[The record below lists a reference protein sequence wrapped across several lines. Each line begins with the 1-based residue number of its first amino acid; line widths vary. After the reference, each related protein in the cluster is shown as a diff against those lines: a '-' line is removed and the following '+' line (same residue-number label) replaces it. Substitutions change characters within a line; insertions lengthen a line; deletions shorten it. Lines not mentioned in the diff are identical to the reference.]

1 MKEWGKQSTE
11 EIRSMQDQKLRTFL
25 TQYVYPFSPHYKKLF
40 DDNKIDPKKIRSVKD
55 LTHIP
60 FTSKTDLT
68 PTNDQPAKFRDFILQ
83 PDEHKIKHAW
93 PLTKLLPLVFKKM
106 TKGAAQVKK
115 DLAAEFRPNFMTATT
130 GRTAAP
136 ISFLYSPYDM
146 ERLKEAGKRLA
157 EVFAPEPEDKI
168 ANLFPYAPHLAFW
181 QVAIASFSTGLFIL
195 STGGG
200 KVLGTERNLIVIDKI
215 QPQVII
221 GVPGYIYHLMR
232 TAKERGSNWS
242 FVNKIVLGAEKV
254 TIELKEKMLEHLR
267 GLGAKD
273 PNIFGTYGFTEAK
286 MAWGECPTRLPIA
299 SGYHT
304 YPDMEIFEIVNPKTG
319 EPVGE
324 GEDGEIV
331 YSSLDARG
339 SVVLRFRTGDL
350 AQGGMVWGACPYC
363 GRSTPRISSK
373 ITRVSNIKD
382 LSLTKVK
389 GTLVNLNTFAD
400 ILSSAKEIDE
410 WQVEISKRDNDP
422 HGLDVLDIWIAVKA
436 GVNPDTLKNRLTST
450 CESETEVRPNTIH
463 VVPLAEILQRL
474 GMETEMKEKRFV
486 DSRPVI

>member
-1 MKEWGKQSTE
+1 
-11 EIRSMQDQKLRTFL
+11 
-25 TQYVYPFSPHYKKLF
+25 
-40 DDNKIDPKKIRSVKD
+40 
-55 LTHIP
+55 
-60 FTSKTDLT
+60 
-68 PTNDQPAKFRDFILQ
+68 
-83 PDEHKIKHAW
+83 
-93 PLTKLLPLVFKKM
+93 
-106 TKGAAQVKK
+106 
-115 DLAAEFRPNFMTATT
+115 
-130 GRTAAP
+130 
-136 ISFLYSPYDM
+136 
-146 ERLKEAGKRLA
+146 
-157 EVFAPEPEDKI
+157 
-168 ANLFPYAPHLAFW
+168 
-181 QVAIASFSTGLFIL
+181 
-195 STGGG
+195 
-200 KVLGTERNLIVIDKI
+200 
-215 QPQVII
+215 
-221 GVPGYIYHLMR
+221 
-232 TAKERGSNWS
+232 
-242 FVNKIVLGAEKV
+242 
-254 TIELKEKMLEHLR
+254 
-267 GLGAKD
+267 
-273 PNIFGTYGFTEAK
+273 
-286 MAWGECPTRLPIA
+286 
-299 SGYHT
+299 
-304 YPDMEIFEIVNPKTG
+304 MEIFRFGNPKTG